1 VPLFCDQKQNA
12 NMLAR
17 HGEAIVLEKHELANS
32 AKIAEAINTVLKD
45 NSYSMNARKL
55 AEMLVNQPISA
66 KQLMIRHAEF
76 AAR

>member
-1 VPLFCDQKQNA
+1 
-12 NMLAR
+12 MLAR
-17 HGEAIVLEKHELANS
+17 HGGAIVLEKHELANS
-32 AKIAEAINTVLKD
+32 TKIAEAINTVLKD
-45 NSYSMNARKL
+45 KSIYSYSMNARKL